1 MKNKIPKWYDL
12 VDNTKPEGEVESKI
26 FIALSRN
33 PKWSWRSVSA
43 LAKETGLE
51 NITVEEVL
59 YKYYK
64 VGIVLQHTRNNDQWA
79 YWENLRADDLP
90 EEQISLNELDK
101 IIRIH
106 GRFSK
111 EAKKHLN

>member
-1 MKNKIPKWYDL
+1 MKKKLPKWYEL
-12 VDNTKPEGEVESKI
+12 VDNTKPEGEIESKI
-26 FIALSRN
+26 FIALCRN

-51 NITVEEVL
+51 NIIVEEVL

-64 VGIVLQHTRNNDQWA
+64 IGIVLQHTRNTDQWS
-79 YWENLRADDLP
+79 YWENVKNELP
-90 EEQISLNELDK
+90 EEQPTLTEIDK
-101 IIRIH
+101 IVRIH

-111 EAKKHLN
+111 EAKKLIP